1 MSRMHSG
8 KKGKSGS
15 VRPYAKAPPKW
26 IEHSTEE
33 VEELVVKLANKGM
46 ASSAIGVALRD
57 QYGVPSVN
65 MLAKKRVNEILE
77 ERGIK
82 REIPEDLMNLLRK
95 AVNLDRHRIEKP
107 QDMVSKRGVQLVEAK
122 IRRLVKYYKRE
133 GKLPVD
139 WKYDLATAKL
149 LVE

>member
-15 VRPYAKAPPKW
+15 VRPYGRPTPNW
-26 IEHSTEE
+26 IEHSKEE
-33 VEELVVKLANKGM
+33 VEELVIDMAKKGLGP
-46 ASSAIGVALRD
+46 SAIGVALRD
-57 QYGVPSVN
+57 QYGVPN
-65 MLAKKRVNEILE
+65 ARMITQKRVTEILDDK
-77 ERGIK
+77 GIK
-82 REIPEDLMNLLRK
+82 TDIPEDLMNLLKK
-95 AVNLDRHRIEKP
+95 AVNLDLHRAQNHP
-107 QDMVSKRGVQLVEAK
+107 DMVSKRGVQLVESK

-133 GKLPVD
+133 GKLPKD